1 MFPPSARLTS
11 FVIALLAMSL
21 ALAACG
27 GADSSSS
34 SQDNA
39 DANAEQEQP
48 AQASGLTKCVD
59 DWNMS
64 SNASLWMGQGFFNG
78 SDQVEVAVGEN
89 GNCMLAACSGGAICL
104 VMVSPCP
111 DSQYDTL
118 NVTYCPRGSATP
130 ASLEQFNPSPVSLSS
145 DGTIS

>member
-1 MFPPSARLTS
+1 MFTPSIRLIS
-11 FVIALLAMSL
+11 LVVAILAMSL
-21 ALAACG
+21 AFAACG
-27 GADSSSS
+27 GSGSS
-34 SQDNA
+34 SQSQE

-59 DWNMS
+59 DWNTQ
-64 SNASLWMGQGFFNG
+64 SNAGLWMGQGFFNG
-78 SDQVEVAVGEN
+78 SDSVEVAVGDN
-89 GNCMLAACSGGAICL
+89 GNCLLAACSGGAICL

-111 DSQYDTL
+111 DSQYDSL

-130 ASLEQFNPSPVSLSS
+130 TSLEEFNPSPVSLSS